1 MSGLAFCMSTLS
13 VESTPAVSGSLSC
26 AFGPP
31 GLRDV
36 TQLLLF
42 EEDSFLNKKDKP
54 VVRFIS
60 EQECQYMFCSQGGC

>member
-1 MSGLAFCMSTLS
+1 MLS
-13 VESTPAVSGSLSC
+13 VESMPAASGSLSC

-42 EEDSFLNKKDKP
+42 EEDSFLNKKDKA
-54 VVRFIS
+54 VVRSIL
-60 EQECQYMFCSQGGC
+60 EQECQNMFCSQGGC